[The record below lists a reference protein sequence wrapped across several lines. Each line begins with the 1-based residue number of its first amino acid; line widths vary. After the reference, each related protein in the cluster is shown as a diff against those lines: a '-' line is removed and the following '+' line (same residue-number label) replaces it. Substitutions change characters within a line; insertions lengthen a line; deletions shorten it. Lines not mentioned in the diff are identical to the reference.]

1 MLLDNLGIV
10 EFSSCLDFTMCQPKK
25 QVEGSYWRCM
35 SCKEIY
41 YNQNKKANST
51 KMLYFFTLVSWVKRA
66 NLTKILKYIN

>member
-25 QVEGSYWRCM
+25 QVEGSYWRCT

-41 YNQNKKANST
+41 YNRNKKANST
-51 KMLYFFTLVSWVKRA
+51 EMLYFFYPRKLGKKSKSNGNTE
-66 NLTKILKYIN
+66 IN